1 MTPTKK
7 GWGVRALEKI
17 PARCFVFEY
26 VGEVYF
32 LTQTIVILCLYLN
45 TQASVIMTFS
55 NRILMMTSAA
65 GCN

>member
-26 VGEVYF
+26 VGEVSF
-32 LTQTIVILCLYLN
+32 LLTQAIVVLYLYLN
-45 TQASVIMTFS
+45 T
-55 NRILMMTSAA
+55 
-65 GCN
+65 